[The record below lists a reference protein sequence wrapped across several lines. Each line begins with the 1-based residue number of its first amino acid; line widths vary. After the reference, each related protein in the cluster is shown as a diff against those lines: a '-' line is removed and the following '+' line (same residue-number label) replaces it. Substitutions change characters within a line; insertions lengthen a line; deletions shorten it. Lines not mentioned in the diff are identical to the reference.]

1 MTKKEL
7 VLRVFNNEPVERVPV
22 GFWFHYTKDELEDVF
37 ENPALLDINI
47 AGHKK
52 FYADFAPDFVKI
64 MTDGFFIY
72 PNESFI
78 HAETVTDLWKTQSIG
93 EHHEWIEKQVAF
105 AKTITDF
112 LHGEVLSFYN
122 IFAPAT
128 FFKFARVQRKGKTL
142 ADFIAEDKDAVIH
155 ALNVAAKDI
164 ATLAR
169 RVISEGKADG
179 IYYST
184 QDVNDSRITEAIRTA
199 ALEASDRV
207 VLDAAN
213 TVSGA
218 SGACA
223 HNILHICG
231 YEGHRNNLAHFAAYP
246 VQAINWAASV
256 ENISLAQG
264 KKLFHGKPVI
274 GGFDNTVNGVLY
286 RGSKAE
292 IEAET
297 ERLIKETGAT
307 GLILGADCTVP
318 RGIDLAHLGFVR
330 DKAAV

>member
-7 VLRVFNNEPVERVPV
+7 ILSAFNNKPVERVPV
-22 GFWFHYTKDELEDVF
+22 GFWFHYAKDELEDVF
-37 ENPALLDINI
+37 ANHTLLALNI

-72 PNESFI
+72 PNKPFI
-78 HAETVTDLWKTQSIG
+78 HAETVADLWNTQSIG

-112 LHGEVLSFYN
+112 LHDEVLSFYN

-128 FFKFARVQRKGKTL
+128 FFRFARTQRKGKTL
-142 ADFIAEDKDAVIH
+142 ADFIVEDKDAVIH
-155 ALNVAAKDI
+155 ALDVVAKDV

-169 RVISEGKADG
+169 RVISEGGADG

-184 QDVNDSRITEAIRTA
+184 QDLNDSRITEALRVA

-213 TVSGA
+213 TVS
-218 SGACA
+218 A

-231 YEGHRNNLAHFAAYP
+231 YEGHRNNLAHFATYP
-246 VQAINWAASV
+246 AQAINWAASV
-256 ENISLAQG
+256 EGISLAEG
-264 KKLFHGKPVI
+264 KRLFHGKAVI

-286 RGSKAE
+286 RGSKAA

-297 ERLIKETGAT
+297 ERLISETGAT

-318 RGIDLAHLGFVR
+318 RDIALAHLCFVR
-330 DKAAV
+330 DKAR